1 MRWIKDDG
9 QRAKKGGGTTP
20 QMGDVVEKLQH
31 SSKYFD

>member
-20 QMGDVVEKLQH
+20 QMGDVVENI
-31 SSKYFD
+31 SKFK